1 MKIKTLFILSIL
13 LTQWTIGQSQ
23 KVKIEDVFNRY
34 MHTEDKS
41 LAKLIVKSDDG
52 LYSLFC
58 KGELAEN
65 SEDRIILF
73 TGFIQQNPKYGLEKA
88 YLNRGIEYYQLDK
101 TDSALADF
109 DNSIQLDTKEPYAY
123 YFRGA
128 CYATLENYD
137 KAVDDY
143 SKAIKLN
150 PEFELA
156 YFMRGNSLYSQKK
169 YENAINNY
177 NKVIELNEN
186 SDIAYLMRGIVYEAI
201 GEYKKAISDWK
212 EVKKFKKD
220 NSEQAEKLIEKTN
233 KKLKEKK

>member
-1 MKIKTLFILSIL
+1 MKIKILVILSIF

-34 MHTEDKS
+34 MHTDDKS
-41 LAKLIVKSDDG
+41 LAKLIIKSEDG

-65 SEDRIILF
+65 AAERIILF
-73 TGFIQQNPKYGLEKA
+73 AGFIQQKPKYGIEKA
-88 YLNRGIEYYQLDK
+88 FLNRGIEYYQLEK
-101 TDSALADF
+101 TDSALIDF
-109 DNSIQLDTKEPYAY
+109 NNSILLDTKEPYAY

-128 CYATLENYD
+128 SYASLENYD
-137 KAVDDY
+137 KAIDDY
-143 SKAIKLN
+143 SQAIKIN
-150 PEFELA
+150 PDFELA

-169 YENAINNY
+169 NENAINDY

-212 EVKKFKKD
+212 EVKKLKTD
-220 NSEQAEKLIEKTN
+220 NYEQAEKLNEKTN